1 MNMFAALPGGPAT
14 GDHLSLRLLQLG
26 VSVSPSSGFHL
37 PQLATNMRRV
47 LAIASLRGGGEH
59 VRRPARPGLLRQLA
73 PGSAPP
79 AAWFPGRSWRV
90 GPPDRAAKVIVVV
103 AQLASRRHGE
113 GRTPGR
119 GTRSTSPLCNSA
131 LACRRSRARSGPP
144 GRRTGRR
151 TCSTSPRCPARVAAR
166 SPRVRPRAPERPR
179 SSAPARSSPRVSARE
194 LPGIGPQV
202 GAVNM
207 FAVAAHLGSQAEAE
221 AEVSGCPSS
230 PRTRRRTCP
239 RLAVPAG

>member
-1 MNMFAALPGGPAT
+1 MYGCQAGATLNMFAALPGGPAT

-79 AAWFPGRSWRV
+79 AAWFPSRSWRV

-119 GTRSTSPLCNSA
+119 GTRSTSPLWPNA
-131 LACRRSRARSGPP
+131 GLHHHAVRDV
-144 GRRTGRR
+144 
-151 TCSTSPRCPARVAAR
+151 PAGHGHVG
-166 SPRVRPRAPERPR
+166 ERPAIR
-179 SSAPARSSPRVSARE
+179 DGHGRCDARE
-194 LPGIGPQV
+194 R
-202 GAVNM
+202 
-207 FAVAAHLGSQAEAE
+207 AA
-221 AEVSGCPSS
+221 
-230 PRTRRRTCP
+230 TRRR
-239 RLAVPAG
+239 